1 MIKRLLDISIA
12 LTLLLIT
19 LPIQAIALYAIYRQD
34 KQWPIFSQPR
44 AARGGGY
51 FNIYKMRTMVT
62 GADKLAIDA
71 TASDTRI
78 TPLGAFLRRCK
89 LDELPQLW
97 NVLIGDMSLVG
108 PRPQIKRYVDLYTR
122 EEFHLLDTR
131 PGITDFSSIVFS
143 DQAEILEGSQD
154 PNQTYL
160 ELIRPW
166 KSKMGLFY
174 NSNHPLWADIALLFL
189 TAFNSISRRRT
200 LACLAWTLQKLG
212 APAEMVEVAGRTKP
226 LTPSL
231 PPGAL

>member
-1 MIKRLLDISIA
+1 MVKRLVDISIA

-19 LPIQAIALYAIYRQD
+19 LPIQLVALFAIYRQD
-34 KQWPIFSQPR
+34 GYSPLFMQPR

-51 FNIYKMRTMVT
+51 FSIYKMRTMVQ
-62 GADKLAIDA
+62 GADKTGVDA
-71 TASDTRI
+71 TSSDSRV

-97 NVLIGDMSLVG
+97 NVLVGDMSLVG
-108 PRPQIKRYVDLYTR
+108 PRPQIKRYVDLYTK
-122 EEFHLLDTR
+122 EEEHLLDTR

-143 DQAEILEGSQD
+143 DQAEILEGTTD

-166 KSKMGLFY
+166 KSRMGLFY
-174 NSNHPLWADIALLFL
+174 NANHRLWVDVALMFL
-189 TAFNSISRRRT
+189 TALNSISRPVT
-200 LACLAWTLQKLG
+200 LRCIAWILQHLG
-212 APAEMVEVAGRTKP
+212 APAELVEVARRDKP

-231 PPGAL
+231 PPGA